1 MPSIARTK
9 EVVMKVA
16 TLAGEP
22 LSVDDL
28 SLIKT
33 GPVMVKIN
41 CRDPYKLRGFVKIFF
56 NKMGYEIKFVLE
68 KYEDKSNLPPCL
80 PHKHQDHMEE
90 EDNDDS
96 EDEDSDMKHKKGSGK
111 EHVEQGKLFCS
122 EAGKS
127 SDSRAQKEVV
137 EMDLDN
143 LQETY
148 SDGTPSEGV
157 LKVVEKDFVKS
168 GARDTINI
176 HDVVEMVAMSEMVNV
191 ATKAV
196 AVEEIN
202 PADLSLDAAT
212 KHHLTQ

>member
-9 EVVMKVA
+9 EVVVKVA

-96 EDEDSDMKHKKGSGK
+96 EDEDSDRKHKKGSVKNMWSKGSSFVLRQANHLIAELRRK
-111 EHVEQGKLFCS
+111 LWRWIWITSKRHTLMVPQGRVC
-122 EAGKS
+122 
-127 SDSRAQKEVV
+127 
-137 EMDLDN
+137 
-143 LQETY
+143 
-148 SDGTPSEGV
+148 
-157 LKVVEKDFVKS
+157 
-168 GARDTINI
+168 
-176 HDVVEMVAMSEMVNV
+176 
-191 ATKAV
+191 
-196 AVEEIN
+196 
-202 PADLSLDAAT
+202 
-212 KHHLTQ
+212 